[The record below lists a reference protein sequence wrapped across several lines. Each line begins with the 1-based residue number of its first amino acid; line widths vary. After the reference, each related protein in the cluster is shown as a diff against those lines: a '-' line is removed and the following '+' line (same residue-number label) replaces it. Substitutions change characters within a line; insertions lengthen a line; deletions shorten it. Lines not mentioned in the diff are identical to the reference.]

1 MRTNKINNIDLFT
14 EAANERFEKHIK
26 TQSKRALETI
36 NQKINW
42 NDLISPIEQKLKL
55 SKNNNSEARLGRQAG
70 RRPFSL
76 EVIVKCFILQTIYN
90 LSDPR
95 LEEELADRRSFQ
107 IFLGLTSGYSIPD
120 ETTLVR
126 YRKTFSSLGLDKM
139 LFEGFNKQLGE
150 KQLIVGKGTIVDAT
164 IKQAQATPSSNKD
177 KDANFTK
184 KRGKTYYGYKGH
196 IAIDEDSQIIKRL
209 EFTKASVHDSN
220 EFDNLVDYTEEAV
233 FADKG
238 YANKSRRKKLES
250 NGIFD
255 GILEKGYRNK
265 PLSKTQKK
273 VNRLLSIVRNT
284 VEKTFAYMKNVLGYQ
299 RCSYYDLER
308 NRFEFTFAA
317 FVFNIRRMISLTT

>member
-14 EAANERFEKHIK
+14 QAANEGFEKHIR
-26 TQSKRALETI
+26 TQNKRALEII

-42 NDLISPIEQKLKL
+42 TDLLLPIEQKLEL
-55 SKNNNSEARLGRQAG
+55 SKAKTTEAG

-95 LEEELADRRSFQ
+95 LEEEIADRRSFQ
-107 IFLGLTSGYSIPD
+107 IFLGITSGDSIPD

-126 YRKTFSSLGLDKM
+126 YRKTFTSLGLDKM
-139 LFEGFNKQLGE
+139 LFDRFNKQLNQR
-150 KQLIVGKGTIVDAT
+150 QLIVGKGTIVDAT
-164 IKQAQATPSSNKD
+164 IKQAQATPSSKRD

-196 IAIDEDSQIIKRL
+196 IAIDEDSQIIKHL
-209 EFTKASVHDSN
+209 EFTKASVHDSD

-238 YANKSRRKKLES
+238 YANKTRRKNRES
-250 NGIFD
+250 KGIFD

-265 PLSKTQKK
+265 PLSKIQKK
-273 VNRLLSIVRNT
+273 VNRLLSSIRNA
-284 VEKTFAYMKNVLGYQ
+284 VEKTFAFMKNVLGYD
-299 RCSYYDLER
+299 RCSYYDIET

-317 FVFNIRRMISLTT
+317 LVFNMRRMISLTT